1 MKKKKILSVVLSA
14 FLATGTVVPCFG
26 ATTQEKITDAKE
38 QNAQTQS
45 TLEETRE
52 KIQDLESK
60 KGESETYL
68 AELNGQLEEL
78 KDNLQQIQTDYDQ
91 KQEEL
96 VTLQQELEEAKQDE
110 QEQYES
116 MKVRIRYMY
125 EKSTNSYLSLLFESD
140 SIAEFLNQADY
151 IAKITEYD
159 RDMLEQYTQTKEE
172 IAAKEEQVSQEKD
185 EIEALRQESVLQ
197 QEAVEELVES
207 TYNQIRTYQE
217 ELAGAQSQESQLLT
231 EIEQQNEEIN
241 SLLRQAKDK
250 QRAKRSAAK
259 KAAQEAAAKEAQE
272 EAARQAAEKAQQDA
286 ADAAA
291 EETKGSSSQDS
302 SSQNAASGSSSS
314 SQKQETGTSS
324 QENTSSDS
332 STQSS
337 ADTSQGKYLGRFKLT
352 AYCTCSICCGSW
364 AGGGTASGT
373 TPTPGRTIAMGG
385 VPFGTKLMINGTVY
399 TVEDRG
405 TAYGHVD
412 ILMGSH
418 SQALQFGLQYADV
431 YLVS

>member
-207 TYNQIRTYQE
+207 TYNQIRT
-217 ELAGAQSQESQLLT
+217 
-231 EIEQQNEEIN
+231 
-241 SLLRQAKDK
+241 
-250 QRAKRSAAK
+250 
-259 KAAQEAAAKEAQE
+259 
-272 EAARQAAEKAQQDA
+272 
-286 ADAAA
+286 
-291 EETKGSSSQDS
+291 
-302 SSQNAASGSSSS
+302 
-314 SQKQETGTSS
+314 
-324 QENTSSDS
+324 
-332 STQSS
+332 
-337 ADTSQGKYLGRFKLT
+337 
-352 AYCTCSICCGSW
+352 
-364 AGGGTASGT
+364 
-373 TPTPGRTIAMGG
+373 
-385 VPFGTKLMINGTVY
+385 
-399 TVEDRG
+399 
-405 TAYGHVD
+405 
-412 ILMGSH
+412 
-418 SQALQFGLQYADV
+418 
-431 YLVS
+431 